1 MHINVGSHNKLQLK
15 RHNRPKPK
23 NNKPELK
30 QNLILILRAK
40 GPITK
45 QANKNPNKLLAKNV
59 PNRPIRAPAGLHRL
73 NQNRPAPAAARP
85 HIQMRL
91 NSATRQQTDKS
102 NKIHNKS
109 LEENMQGYLGF
120 EWHF

>member
-1 MHINVGSHNKLQLK
+1 MHINVYSHNELQLK
-15 RHNRPKPK
+15 GHNKPKPK

-45 QANKNPNKLLAKNV
+45 QASKNPNKLLAKKL
-59 PNRPIRAPAGLHRL
+59 PAWPIRAPARLRRL

-102 NKIHNKS
+102 IKIHNKS
-109 LEENMQGYLGF
+109 LEENM
-120 EWHF
+120 